1 MFVPDP
7 LGAFLV
13 VLHEWFEGRHDD
25 IARDRGPVTVVSGAF
40 LNVGCK
46 HFNKVVYSHF
56 GLQADRSL
64 FDLGYFN
71 PVANFV

>member
-1 MFVPDP
+1 MSAFGRRMGIG
-7 LGAFLV
+7 GAL
-13 VLHEWFEGRHDD
+13 
-25 IARDRGPVTVVSGAF
+25 ARAVVSGAL

-56 GLQADRSL
+56 CLQADRSL